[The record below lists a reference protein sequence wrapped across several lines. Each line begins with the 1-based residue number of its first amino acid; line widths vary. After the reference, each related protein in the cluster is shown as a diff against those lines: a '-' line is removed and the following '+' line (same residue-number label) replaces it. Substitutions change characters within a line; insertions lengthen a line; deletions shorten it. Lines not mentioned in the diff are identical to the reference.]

1 MNNPQT
7 PSERVA
13 ALRKRNDSKTMSVSG
28 EAAKA
33 LADYQQR
40 HGLPNRS
47 GAILHAI
54 KAAT

>member
-1 MNNPQT
+1 MTEAKT

-13 ALRKRNDSKTMSVSG
+13 AMRQRNGSKTLSVSG

-33 LADYQQR
+33 IAEYQQR